1 MIPKFNETDYI
12 DELINPLY
20 EIMQEVNYKTISVI
34 SNRINKIGKMSAT
47 DAQRLS
53 QVIRMQDLTEIQA
66 EIAKGTKRAL
76 KEIDVII
83 ESAAAKNDQLS
94 ENLYAYRNMEPSNFK
109 FDKRLSVIVEQAK
122 KSIKDNVLNLSKNS
136 VMRMVVNGKS
146 VKIKDAYNYSVN
158 RAIFEVQQGIFDYNT
173 AIRSVIKDLSK
184 NGLETVEYESGLK
197 RRLDSAVRN
206 NVLSGVGL
214 MNQSYRLEQS
224 NQYGGN
230 HVFVSFHGMPATD
243 HQIINGSDYTLKQ
256 WEIVSGG
263 LERQVGMNNCRH
275 SLSYGITG
283 VSENPYSKK
292 EREDAIKTSNKP
304 VKYTGQKKDVNGNY
318 ITKETTKYKASQILR
333 KIETD
338 IRRLKDQRNQLDKLN
353 DKIEI
358 SELNKQIKSKTVY
371 YKQVSE
377 QVGLKTQMERLR
389 VYTPK

>member
-122 KSIKDNVLNLSKNS
+122 KSIKDNVLNLSKTS

-146 VKIKDAYNYSVN
+146 VKIKDA
-158 RAIFEVQQGIFDYNT
+158 
-173 AIRSVIKDLSK
+173 
-184 NGLETVEYESGLK
+184 
-197 RRLDSAVRN
+197 
-206 NVLSGVGL
+206 
-214 MNQSYRLEQS
+214 
-224 NQYGGN
+224 
-230 HVFVSFHGMPATD
+230 
-243 HQIINGSDYTLKQ
+243 
-256 WEIVSGG
+256 
-263 LERQVGMNNCRH
+263 
-275 SLSYGITG
+275 
-283 VSENPYSKK
+283 
-292 EREDAIKTSNKP
+292 
-304 VKYTGQKKDVNGNY
+304 
-318 ITKETTKYKASQILR
+318 
-333 KIETD
+333 
-338 IRRLKDQRNQLDKLN
+338 
-353 DKIEI
+353 
-358 SELNKQIKSKTVY
+358 
-371 YKQVSE
+371 
-377 QVGLKTQMERLR
+377 
-389 VYTPK
+389 